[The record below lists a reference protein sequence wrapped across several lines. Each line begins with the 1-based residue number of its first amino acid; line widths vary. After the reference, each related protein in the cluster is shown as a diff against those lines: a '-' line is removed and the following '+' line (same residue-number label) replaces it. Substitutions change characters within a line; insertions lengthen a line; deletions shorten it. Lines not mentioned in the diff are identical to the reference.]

1 METKNN
7 DRNNYT
13 GKLYINITNEQFAD
27 SIENKDYGNEFENF
41 ICTKSCVNLKIKS
54 INNKKIYT
62 KQYRHF
68 AGLKVLLINE
78 NRDIKDIVYYIK
90 NKLDEG
96 QYKVIPYSN
105 YYYSIS
111 FYNQYF
117 YISYYKGEVVLQ
129 DNYYNIINPYFIKKH
144 KDSLKY
150 SSTSSSDIY
159 RGSFYIYNKGKEPL
173 TLIIFSSE
181 AEVDGCFE
189 VKEETQLSVFQ
200 VPISF
205 MNYQEKNICADSL
218 LFYEIKS
225 GDKQNQLKNQMKK
238 RCHFIIN
245 YLRIFYGTK
254 VPIYYIGFYRDKNNC
269 DYESD
274 SEKNYILKENL
285 IDENKEGKINDNSLN
300 NNGNVEKI
308 NVEELTT
315 TEEDKNSDNNSP
327 LENENQDEG
336 KDEDKNLE
344 EGIKIKQ
351 IVEVEKKEKSEEI
364 KDEIILHNFN
374 ENKNEISS
382 INEDYSSLNNLPA
395 KIVIFKLQ
403 DSIFGEK
410 FIYEKEELNLI
421 GNLRDDVTLI
431 KQDVKEMKKKMDSVE
446 QLLKLILNKIG
457 IEIKKENKTNNE
469 NMK

>member
-1 METKNN
+1 
-7 DRNNYT
+7 
-13 GKLYINITNEQFAD
+13 
-27 SIENKDYGNEFENF
+27 
-41 ICTKSCVNLKIKS
+41 
-54 INNKKIYT
+54 
-62 KQYRHF
+62 
-68 AGLKVLLINE
+68 
-78 NRDIKDIVYYIK
+78 
-90 NKLDEG
+90 
-96 QYKVIPYSN
+96 
-105 YYYSIS
+105 
-111 FYNQYF
+111 
-117 YISYYKGEVVLQ
+117 
-129 DNYYNIINPYFIKKH
+129 
-144 KDSLKY
+144 
-150 SSTSSSDIY
+150 
-159 RGSFYIYNKGKEPL
+159 
-173 TLIIFSSE
+173 
-181 AEVDGCFE
+181 
-189 VKEETQLSVFQ
+189 
-200 VPISF
+200 

-254 VPIYYIGFYRDKNNC
+254 VPIYYIGFYRDKNNYN
-269 DYESD
+269 YESD

-431 KQDVKEMKKKMDSVE
+431 KQDVKEMKKKINNIDEKMDTTE

-469 NMK
+469 NKK